1 MPVSQAWWH
10 RSLISVSGRERQEE
24 LCEFETSLDYILSSR
39 IIRTIKTFSQ
49 GLKKKKKKKQEEQK
63 EEKEG
68 EDEEE
73 EDDEK
78 NEEEDEEEE
87 DDDEEE
93 KKEEDEDE
101 E

>member
-49 GLKKKKKKKQEEQK
+49 GLKKKKKKAGGTERRER
-63 EEKEG
+63 G
-68 EDEEE
+68 GG
-73 EDDEK
+73 
-78 NEEEDEEEE
+78 
-87 DDDEEE
+87 
-93 KKEEDEDE
+93 
-101 E
+101 

>member
-49 GLKKKKKKKQEEQK
+49 GLKKKKKKQEEQK